1 MPVVPTVSGRQVQS
15 RGVQSAGL
23 QTFSQPGIGDAFVRA
38 GTEAIDVFGQAKQR
52 ANIALAQ
59 EASLNLSQISS
70 DLLNNPETGLLNLKG
85 KNAIGKGHEYTQQ
98 FDAQVEQLAMSLP
111 DEQARNAFMQQAQQ
125 QRIQFTT
132 QAGRHEIGQINAYEE
147 GQFQATLL
155 NNGKNAAALYG
166 DNAAYVLANKQ
177 TFQQIE
183 DYGIAHG
190 WSDEQI
196 QAKKIEFKE
205 KVADAALSQW
215 SANNA
220 TAFIQSNGEL
230 SDTAAGARR
239 AVADSDSSER
249 ARGIR
254 NNNPGNLEYSK
265 TNPWVGQTGDD
276 GRFAKFETPEHGI
289 RALGRNLMS
298 YQRQGIDTVSEII
311 NRWAPP
317 TDKND
322 TMSYIK
328 AVCEQLGV
336 SADEPLDA
344 SNPDTLKALCAA
356 IIHHENG
363 SQPYSDQQ
371 LTAGVSAALGLSTI
385 PTNTK
390 RYTGNAAFDAASP
403 EAQASFMRQADQLR
417 RQQQAEYKTMIDS
430 QVRDATAAYM
440 RGVEFP
446 NPPGEADFIAAY
458 GVREGNL
465 RYAAGTN
472 IAFGMAQRG
481 LTAKTLRD
489 GGYSEMANQYD
500 VLDRQAIAIDAVLG
514 VAFGGVGRFINS
526 RGESTNAPNFSPVD
540 VDAALAANA
549 AHHAEID
556 IAPGVP
562 INVLSRNSHIQALRK
577 AMSDVSQ
584 GRPVDVASIVESAS
598 FSEIPGRK
606 SLLSQAVNEALSS
619 VDDGVTARAIE
630 NRLLEEQAAQLLPRG
645 DRQVY
650 QSEIANSQRI
660 IENLTKQRAQILAE
674 EPTGSGK
681 ALSRARSDKQARLRD
696 IDQRIRQAQERLEF
710 SRNALAPHEPGGQ
723 FFEARAELAR
733 RQQAESELNAQAVSF
748 YKTAEVRTPDEVAPF
763 EPDKILQQAEQKM
776 MADQAGDIDL
786 RIAEDSLLESPDMII
801 TVLDDDGNPQSR
813 SAREVLDE
821 ANRESEQA
829 IQDSSLFDV
838 AVACFLRG

>member
-1 MPVVPTVSGRQVQS
+1 MSYFGLNPVNQNQQLDEAASNPAGFNSDVGFFDNAVGAALSGLYSGLVAKPDQLLWAGMDKIVSPIAQFVNENTSLNDTSVSYIAEQRKLAEQQVK
-15 RGVQSAGL
+15 RLTPDAATTGTAGQVL
-23 QTFSQPGIGDAFVRA
+23 YGLFDMG
-38 GTEAIDVFGQAKQR
+38 GQAVVGTTLGGPVGGAAAVTSLQGFSEFER
-52 ANIALAQ
+52 LTAQGVDFRTAQ
-59 EASLNLSQISS
+59 EAGLVQGITAGAGTLIPMSL
-70 DLLNNPETGLLNLKG
+70 GLRAGGALAEG
-85 KNAIGKGHEYTQQ
+85 VA
-98 FDAQVEQLAMSLP
+98 AQLA
-111 DEQARNAFMQQAQQ
+111 R
-125 QRIQFTT
+125 
-132 QAGRHEIGQINAYEE
+132 AGESSVRR
-147 GQFQATLL
+147 
-155 NNGKNAAALYG
+155 AAATAVRATP
-166 DNAAYVLANKQ
+166 D
-177 TFQQIE
+177 
-183 DYGIAHG
+183 IA
-190 WSDEQI
+190 
-196 QAKKIEFKE
+196 
-205 KVADAALSQW
+205 
-215 SANNA
+215 
-220 TAFIQSNGEL
+220 
-230 SDTAAGARR
+230 
-239 AVADSDSSER
+239 
-249 ARGIR
+249 
-254 NNNPGNLEYSK
+254 
-265 TNPWVGQTGDD
+265 
-276 GRFAKFETPEHGI
+276 
-289 RALGRNLMS
+289 
-298 YQRQGIDTVSEII
+298 
-311 NRWAPP
+311 
-317 TDKND
+317 
-322 TMSYIK
+322 
-328 AVCEQLGV
+328 
-336 SADEPLDA
+336 
-344 SNPDTLKALCAA
+344 
-356 IIHHENG
+356 
-363 SQPYSDQQ
+363 
-371 LTAGVSAALGLSTI
+371 
-385 PTNTK
+385 
-390 RYTGNAAFDAASP
+390 
-403 EAQASFMRQADQLR
+403 
-417 RQQQAEYKTMIDS
+417 
-430 QVRDATAAYM
+430 
-440 RGVEFP
+440 
-446 NPPGEADFIAAY
+446 
-458 GVREGNL
+458 
-465 RYAAGTN
+465 YAAGTN

-526 RGESTNAPNFSPVD
+526 RGESTSAPNFSPVD

-660 IENLTKQRAQILAE
+660 IENLTEQRAQILAE

-776 MADQAGDIDL
+776 MSDQAGDIDL

>member
-1 MPVVPTVSGRQVQS
+1 MSYFGLNPVNQNQQLDEAASNPAGFNSDVGFFDNAVGAALSGLYSGLVAKPDQLLWAGMDKIVSPIAQFINENTSLNDTSVSYIAEQRKLAEQQVK
-15 RGVQSAGL
+15 RLTPDAATTGTAGQVL
-23 QTFSQPGIGDAFVRA
+23 YGLFDMG
-38 GTEAIDVFGQAKQR
+38 GQAVVGTTLGGPVGGAAAVTSLQGFSEFER
-52 ANIALAQ
+52 LTAQGVDFRTAQ
-59 EASLNLSQISS
+59 EA
-70 DLLNNPETGLLNLKG
+70 GLVQGITAGSGTL
-85 KNAIGKGHEYTQQ
+85 IP
-98 FDAQVEQLAMSLP
+98 MSLGLRAGGALA
-111 DEQARNAFMQQAQQ
+111 EGVAAQIAR
-125 QRIQFTT
+125 
-132 QAGRHEIGQINAYEE
+132 AGESSVRR
-147 GQFQATLL
+147 
-155 NNGKNAAALYG
+155 AAATAVRATP
-166 DNAAYVLANKQ
+166 D
-177 TFQQIE
+177 
-183 DYGIAHG
+183 IA
-190 WSDEQI
+190 
-196 QAKKIEFKE
+196 
-205 KVADAALSQW
+205 
-215 SANNA
+215 
-220 TAFIQSNGEL
+220 
-230 SDTAAGARR
+230 
-239 AVADSDSSER
+239 
-249 ARGIR
+249 
-254 NNNPGNLEYSK
+254 
-265 TNPWVGQTGDD
+265 
-276 GRFAKFETPEHGI
+276 
-289 RALGRNLMS
+289 
-298 YQRQGIDTVSEII
+298 
-311 NRWAPP
+311 
-317 TDKND
+317 
-322 TMSYIK
+322 
-328 AVCEQLGV
+328 
-336 SADEPLDA
+336 
-344 SNPDTLKALCAA
+344 
-356 IIHHENG
+356 
-363 SQPYSDQQ
+363 
-371 LTAGVSAALGLSTI
+371 
-385 PTNTK
+385 
-390 RYTGNAAFDAASP
+390 
-403 EAQASFMRQADQLR
+403 
-417 RQQQAEYKTMIDS
+417 
-430 QVRDATAAYM
+430 
-440 RGVEFP
+440 
-446 NPPGEADFIAAY
+446 
-458 GVREGNL
+458 
-465 RYAAGTN
+465 YAAGTN

-514 VAFGGVGRFINS
+514 VAFGGVGRFINP

-540 VDAALAANA
+540 IDAALAANA

-660 IENLTKQRAQILAE
+660 IENLTEQRAQILAE
-674 EPTGSGK
+674 ESTGSGK

-776 MADQAGDIDL
+776 MSDQAGDIDL

>member
-1 MPVVPTVSGRQVQS
+1 MSYFGLNPVNQNQQLDEAASNPAGFNSDVGFFDNAVGAALSGLYSGLVAKPDQLLWAGMDRIVSPIAQFINENTSLNDTSVSYIAEQRKLAEQQVK
-15 RGVQSAGL
+15 RLTPDAATTGTAGQVL
-23 QTFSQPGIGDAFVRA
+23 YGLFDMG
-38 GTEAIDVFGQAKQR
+38 GQAVVGTTLGGPVGGAAAVTSLQGFSEFER
-52 ANIALAQ
+52 LTAQGVDFRTAQ
-59 EASLNLSQISS
+59 EAGLVQGITAGAGTLIPMSL
-70 DLLNNPETGLLNLKG
+70 GLRAGGALAEG
-85 KNAIGKGHEYTQQ
+85 VA
-98 FDAQVEQLAMSLP
+98 AQLA
-111 DEQARNAFMQQAQQ
+111 R
-125 QRIQFTT
+125 
-132 QAGRHEIGQINAYEE
+132 AGESSVRR
-147 GQFQATLL
+147 
-155 NNGKNAAALYG
+155 AAATAVRATP
-166 DNAAYVLANKQ
+166 D
-177 TFQQIE
+177 
-183 DYGIAHG
+183 IA
-190 WSDEQI
+190 
-196 QAKKIEFKE
+196 
-205 KVADAALSQW
+205 
-215 SANNA
+215 
-220 TAFIQSNGEL
+220 
-230 SDTAAGARR
+230 
-239 AVADSDSSER
+239 
-249 ARGIR
+249 
-254 NNNPGNLEYSK
+254 
-265 TNPWVGQTGDD
+265 
-276 GRFAKFETPEHGI
+276 
-289 RALGRNLMS
+289 
-298 YQRQGIDTVSEII
+298 
-311 NRWAPP
+311 
-317 TDKND
+317 
-322 TMSYIK
+322 
-328 AVCEQLGV
+328 
-336 SADEPLDA
+336 
-344 SNPDTLKALCAA
+344 
-356 IIHHENG
+356 
-363 SQPYSDQQ
+363 
-371 LTAGVSAALGLSTI
+371 
-385 PTNTK
+385 
-390 RYTGNAAFDAASP
+390 
-403 EAQASFMRQADQLR
+403 
-417 RQQQAEYKTMIDS
+417 
-430 QVRDATAAYM
+430 
-440 RGVEFP
+440 
-446 NPPGEADFIAAY
+446 
-458 GVREGNL
+458 
-465 RYAAGTN
+465 YAAGTN

-526 RGESTNAPNFSPVD
+526 RGESTSAPNFSPVD

-645 DRQVY
+645 DRKVY

-660 IENLTKQRAQILAE
+660 IENLTEQRAQILAE

-763 EPDKILQQAEQKM
+763 EPDKILQQAKQKM
-776 MADQAGDIDL
+776 MSDQAGDIDL

>member
-1 MPVVPTVSGRQVQS
+1 MSYFGLNPVNQNQQLDEAASNPVGFNSDVGFFDNAVGAALSGLYSGLVAKPDQLLWAGMDKIVSPIAQFVNENTSLNDTSVSYIAEQRKLAEQQVK
-15 RGVQSAGL
+15 RLTPDAATTGTAGQVL
-23 QTFSQPGIGDAFVRA
+23 YGLFDMG
-38 GTEAIDVFGQAKQR
+38 GQAVVGTTLGGPVGGAAAVTSLQGFSEFER
-52 ANIALAQ
+52 LTAQGVDFRTAQ
-59 EASLNLSQISS
+59 EAGLVQGITAGAGTLIPMSL
-70 DLLNNPETGLLNLKG
+70 GLRAGGALAEG
-85 KNAIGKGHEYTQQ
+85 VA
-98 FDAQVEQLAMSLP
+98 AQLARTGESSV
-111 DEQARNAFMQQAQQ
+111 R
-125 QRIQFTT
+125 R
-132 QAGRHEIGQINAYEE
+132 
-147 GQFQATLL
+147 
-155 NNGKNAAALYG
+155 AAATAVRATP
-166 DNAAYVLANKQ
+166 D
-177 TFQQIE
+177 
-183 DYGIAHG
+183 IA
-190 WSDEQI
+190 
-196 QAKKIEFKE
+196 
-205 KVADAALSQW
+205 
-215 SANNA
+215 
-220 TAFIQSNGEL
+220 
-230 SDTAAGARR
+230 
-239 AVADSDSSER
+239 
-249 ARGIR
+249 
-254 NNNPGNLEYSK
+254 
-265 TNPWVGQTGDD
+265 
-276 GRFAKFETPEHGI
+276 
-289 RALGRNLMS
+289 
-298 YQRQGIDTVSEII
+298 
-311 NRWAPP
+311 
-317 TDKND
+317 
-322 TMSYIK
+322 
-328 AVCEQLGV
+328 
-336 SADEPLDA
+336 
-344 SNPDTLKALCAA
+344 
-356 IIHHENG
+356 
-363 SQPYSDQQ
+363 
-371 LTAGVSAALGLSTI
+371 
-385 PTNTK
+385 
-390 RYTGNAAFDAASP
+390 
-403 EAQASFMRQADQLR
+403 
-417 RQQQAEYKTMIDS
+417 
-430 QVRDATAAYM
+430 
-440 RGVEFP
+440 
-446 NPPGEADFIAAY
+446 
-458 GVREGNL
+458 
-465 RYAAGTN
+465 YAAGTN

-526 RGESTNAPNFSPVD
+526 RGESTSTPNFSPVD
-540 VDAALAANA
+540 IDAALAANA

-584 GRPVDVASIVESAS
+584 GRDVDVASIVESAS

-660 IENLTKQRAQILAE
+660 IENLTGQRAQILAE

-733 RQQAESELNAQAVSF
+733 RLQVESELNAQAVSF

-763 EPDKILQQAEQKM
+763 EPDKILQQAGQKM
-776 MADQAGDIDL
+776 MADQSGDIDL

>member
-1 MPVVPTVSGRQVQS
+1 MSYFGLNPVNQNQQLDEAASNPAGFNSDVGFFDNAVGAALSGLYSGLVAKPDQLLWAGMDKIVSPIAQLVNENTSLNDTSVSYIAEQRKLAEQQVK
-15 RGVQSAGL
+15 RLTPDAATTGTAGQVL
-23 QTFSQPGIGDAFVRA
+23 YGLFDMG
-38 GTEAIDVFGQAKQR
+38 GQAVVGTTLGGPVGGAAAVTSLQGFSEFER
-52 ANIALAQ
+52 LTAQGVDFRTAQ
-59 EASLNLSQISS
+59 EAGLVQGITAGAGTLIPMSL
-70 DLLNNPETGLLNLKG
+70 GLRAGGALAEG
-85 KNAIGKGHEYTQQ
+85 VA
-98 FDAQVEQLAMSLP
+98 AQLA
-111 DEQARNAFMQQAQQ
+111 R
-125 QRIQFTT
+125 
-132 QAGRHEIGQINAYEE
+132 AGESSVRR
-147 GQFQATLL
+147 
-155 NNGKNAAALYG
+155 AAATAVRATP
-166 DNAAYVLANKQ
+166 D
-177 TFQQIE
+177 
-183 DYGIAHG
+183 IA
-190 WSDEQI
+190 
-196 QAKKIEFKE
+196 
-205 KVADAALSQW
+205 
-215 SANNA
+215 
-220 TAFIQSNGEL
+220 
-230 SDTAAGARR
+230 
-239 AVADSDSSER
+239 
-249 ARGIR
+249 
-254 NNNPGNLEYSK
+254 
-265 TNPWVGQTGDD
+265 
-276 GRFAKFETPEHGI
+276 
-289 RALGRNLMS
+289 
-298 YQRQGIDTVSEII
+298 
-311 NRWAPP
+311 
-317 TDKND
+317 
-322 TMSYIK
+322 
-328 AVCEQLGV
+328 
-336 SADEPLDA
+336 
-344 SNPDTLKALCAA
+344 
-356 IIHHENG
+356 
-363 SQPYSDQQ
+363 
-371 LTAGVSAALGLSTI
+371 
-385 PTNTK
+385 
-390 RYTGNAAFDAASP
+390 
-403 EAQASFMRQADQLR
+403 
-417 RQQQAEYKTMIDS
+417 
-430 QVRDATAAYM
+430 
-440 RGVEFP
+440 
-446 NPPGEADFIAAY
+446 
-458 GVREGNL
+458 
-465 RYAAGTN
+465 YAAGTN

-526 RGESTNAPNFSPVD
+526 RGESTSAPNFSPVD
-540 VDAALAANA
+540 IDAALAANA

-630 NRLLEEQAAQLLPRG
+630 NRLLEEQAAQLLSRG

-660 IENLTKQRAQILAE
+660 IENLTEQRAQILAE
-674 EPTGSGK
+674 ESTGSGK

-696 IDQRIRQAQERLEF
+696 IEQRIRQAQERQEF

-776 MADQAGDIDL
+776 MSDQAGDIDL

>member
-1 MPVVPTVSGRQVQS
+1 MSYFGLNPVNQNQQLDEAASNPAGFNSDVGFFDNAVGAALSGLYSGLVAKPDQLLWAGMDKIVSPIAQFVNENTSLNDTSVSYIAEQRKLAEQQVK
-15 RGVQSAGL
+15 RLTPDAATTGTAGQVL
-23 QTFSQPGIGDAFVRA
+23 YGLFDMG
-38 GTEAIDVFGQAKQR
+38 GQAVVGTTLGGPVGGAAAVTSLQGFSEFER
-52 ANIALAQ
+52 LTAQGVDFRTAQ
-59 EASLNLSQISS
+59 EAGLVQGITAGAGTLIPMSL
-70 DLLNNPETGLLNLKG
+70 GLRAGGALAEG
-85 KNAIGKGHEYTQQ
+85 VA
-98 FDAQVEQLAMSLP
+98 AQLARTGESSV
-111 DEQARNAFMQQAQQ
+111 R
-125 QRIQFTT
+125 R
-132 QAGRHEIGQINAYEE
+132 
-147 GQFQATLL
+147 
-155 NNGKNAAALYG
+155 AAATAVRATP
-166 DNAAYVLANKQ
+166 D
-177 TFQQIE
+177 
-183 DYGIAHG
+183 IA
-190 WSDEQI
+190 
-196 QAKKIEFKE
+196 
-205 KVADAALSQW
+205 
-215 SANNA
+215 
-220 TAFIQSNGEL
+220 
-230 SDTAAGARR
+230 
-239 AVADSDSSER
+239 
-249 ARGIR
+249 
-254 NNNPGNLEYSK
+254 
-265 TNPWVGQTGDD
+265 
-276 GRFAKFETPEHGI
+276 
-289 RALGRNLMS
+289 
-298 YQRQGIDTVSEII
+298 
-311 NRWAPP
+311 
-317 TDKND
+317 
-322 TMSYIK
+322 
-328 AVCEQLGV
+328 
-336 SADEPLDA
+336 
-344 SNPDTLKALCAA
+344 
-356 IIHHENG
+356 
-363 SQPYSDQQ
+363 
-371 LTAGVSAALGLSTI
+371 
-385 PTNTK
+385 
-390 RYTGNAAFDAASP
+390 
-403 EAQASFMRQADQLR
+403 
-417 RQQQAEYKTMIDS
+417 
-430 QVRDATAAYM
+430 
-440 RGVEFP
+440 
-446 NPPGEADFIAAY
+446 
-458 GVREGNL
+458 
-465 RYAAGTN
+465 YAAGTN

-526 RGESTNAPNFSPVD
+526 RGEATSTPNFSPVD

-660 IENLTKQRAQILAE
+660 IENLTEQRAQILAE

-763 EPDKILQQAEQKM
+763 EPGKILQQAEQKM
-776 MADQAGDIDL
+776 MADPAGDIDL

>member
-1 MPVVPTVSGRQVQS
+1 MSYFGLNPVNQNQQLDEAASNPVGFNSDVGFFDNAVGAALSGLYSGLVAKPDQLLWAGMDKIVSPIAQFVNENTSLNDTSVSYIAEQRKLAEQQVK
-15 RGVQSAGL
+15 RLTPDAATTGTAGQVL
-23 QTFSQPGIGDAFVRA
+23 YGLFDMG
-38 GTEAIDVFGQAKQR
+38 GQAVIGTTLGGPVGGAAAVTSLQGFSEFER
-52 ANIALAQ
+52 LTAQGVDFRTAQ
-59 EASLNLSQISS
+59 EAGLVQGITAGAGTLIPMSL
-70 DLLNNPETGLLNLKG
+70 GLRAGGALAEG
-85 KNAIGKGHEYTQQ
+85 VA
-98 FDAQVEQLAMSLP
+98 AQLARTGESSV
-111 DEQARNAFMQQAQQ
+111 R
-125 QRIQFTT
+125 R
-132 QAGRHEIGQINAYEE
+132 
-147 GQFQATLL
+147 
-155 NNGKNAAALYG
+155 AAATAVRATP
-166 DNAAYVLANKQ
+166 D
-177 TFQQIE
+177 
-183 DYGIAHG
+183 IA
-190 WSDEQI
+190 
-196 QAKKIEFKE
+196 
-205 KVADAALSQW
+205 
-215 SANNA
+215 
-220 TAFIQSNGEL
+220 
-230 SDTAAGARR
+230 
-239 AVADSDSSER
+239 
-249 ARGIR
+249 
-254 NNNPGNLEYSK
+254 
-265 TNPWVGQTGDD
+265 
-276 GRFAKFETPEHGI
+276 
-289 RALGRNLMS
+289 
-298 YQRQGIDTVSEII
+298 
-311 NRWAPP
+311 
-317 TDKND
+317 
-322 TMSYIK
+322 
-328 AVCEQLGV
+328 
-336 SADEPLDA
+336 
-344 SNPDTLKALCAA
+344 
-356 IIHHENG
+356 
-363 SQPYSDQQ
+363 
-371 LTAGVSAALGLSTI
+371 
-385 PTNTK
+385 
-390 RYTGNAAFDAASP
+390 
-403 EAQASFMRQADQLR
+403 
-417 RQQQAEYKTMIDS
+417 
-430 QVRDATAAYM
+430 
-440 RGVEFP
+440 
-446 NPPGEADFIAAY
+446 
-458 GVREGNL
+458 
-465 RYAAGTN
+465 YAAGTN

-526 RGESTNAPNFSPVD
+526 RGESTSAPNFSPVD
-540 VDAALAANA
+540 IDAALAANA

-660 IENLTKQRAQILAE
+660 IENLTEQRAQILAE

-763 EPDKILQQAEQKM
+763 EPGKILQQTEQKM
-776 MADQAGDIDL
+776 MSDQAGDIDL

-821 ANRESEQA
+821 TNRESEQA

>member
-1 MPVVPTVSGRQVQS
+1 MSYFGLNPVNQNQQLDEAASNPAGFNSDVGFFDNAVGAALSGLYSGLVAKPDQLLWAGMDKIVSPIAQFVNENTSLNDTSVSYIAEQRKLAEQQVK
-15 RGVQSAGL
+15 RLTPDAATTGTAGQVL
-23 QTFSQPGIGDAFVRA
+23 YGLFDMG
-38 GTEAIDVFGQAKQR
+38 GQAVVGTTLGGPVGGAAAVTSLQGFSEFER
-52 ANIALAQ
+52 LTAQGVDFRTAQ
-59 EASLNLSQISS
+59 EA
-70 DLLNNPETGLLNLKG
+70 GLVQGITAGAGTL
-85 KNAIGKGHEYTQQ
+85 IP
-98 FDAQVEQLAMSLP
+98 MSLGLRAGGALA
-111 DEQARNAFMQQAQQ
+111 EGVAAQIARTGESSV
-125 QRIQFTT
+125 R
-132 QAGRHEIGQINAYEE
+132 R
-147 GQFQATLL
+147 
-155 NNGKNAAALYG
+155 AAATAVRATP
-166 DNAAYVLANKQ
+166 D
-177 TFQQIE
+177 
-183 DYGIAHG
+183 IA
-190 WSDEQI
+190 
-196 QAKKIEFKE
+196 
-205 KVADAALSQW
+205 
-215 SANNA
+215 
-220 TAFIQSNGEL
+220 
-230 SDTAAGARR
+230 
-239 AVADSDSSER
+239 
-249 ARGIR
+249 
-254 NNNPGNLEYSK
+254 
-265 TNPWVGQTGDD
+265 
-276 GRFAKFETPEHGI
+276 
-289 RALGRNLMS
+289 
-298 YQRQGIDTVSEII
+298 
-311 NRWAPP
+311 
-317 TDKND
+317 
-322 TMSYIK
+322 
-328 AVCEQLGV
+328 
-336 SADEPLDA
+336 
-344 SNPDTLKALCAA
+344 
-356 IIHHENG
+356 
-363 SQPYSDQQ
+363 
-371 LTAGVSAALGLSTI
+371 
-385 PTNTK
+385 
-390 RYTGNAAFDAASP
+390 
-403 EAQASFMRQADQLR
+403 
-417 RQQQAEYKTMIDS
+417 
-430 QVRDATAAYM
+430 
-440 RGVEFP
+440 
-446 NPPGEADFIAAY
+446 
-458 GVREGNL
+458 
-465 RYAAGTN
+465 YAAGTN

-540 VDAALAANA
+540 IDAALAANA

-660 IENLTKQRAQILAE
+660 IENLTEQRAQILAE

-681 ALSRARSDKQARLRD
+681 ALSRARSDKQVRLRD

-748 YKTAEVRTPDEVAPF
+748 YKTAEVSTPDEVAPF
-763 EPDKILQQAEQKM
+763 EPGKILQQAEQKM
-776 MADQAGDIDL
+776 MADPAGDIDL

>member
-1 MPVVPTVSGRQVQS
+1 MSYFGLNPVNQNQQLDEAASNPAGFNSDVGFFDNAVGAALSGLYSGLVAKPDQLLWAGMDKIVSPIAQLVNENTSLNDTSVSYIAEQRKLAEQQVK
-15 RGVQSAGL
+15 RLTPDAATTGTAGQVL
-23 QTFSQPGIGDAFVRA
+23 YGLFDMG
-38 GTEAIDVFGQAKQR
+38 GQAVVGTTLGGPVGGAAAVTSLQGFSEFER
-52 ANIALAQ
+52 LTAQGVDFRTAQ
-59 EASLNLSQISS
+59 EAGLVQGITAGAGTLIPMSL
-70 DLLNNPETGLLNLKG
+70 GLRAGGALAEG
-85 KNAIGKGHEYTQQ
+85 VA
-98 FDAQVEQLAMSLP
+98 AQLARTGESSV
-111 DEQARNAFMQQAQQ
+111 R
-125 QRIQFTT
+125 R
-132 QAGRHEIGQINAYEE
+132 
-147 GQFQATLL
+147 
-155 NNGKNAAALYG
+155 AAATAVRATP
-166 DNAAYVLANKQ
+166 D
-177 TFQQIE
+177 
-183 DYGIAHG
+183 IA
-190 WSDEQI
+190 
-196 QAKKIEFKE
+196 
-205 KVADAALSQW
+205 
-215 SANNA
+215 
-220 TAFIQSNGEL
+220 
-230 SDTAAGARR
+230 
-239 AVADSDSSER
+239 
-249 ARGIR
+249 
-254 NNNPGNLEYSK
+254 
-265 TNPWVGQTGDD
+265 
-276 GRFAKFETPEHGI
+276 
-289 RALGRNLMS
+289 
-298 YQRQGIDTVSEII
+298 
-311 NRWAPP
+311 
-317 TDKND
+317 
-322 TMSYIK
+322 
-328 AVCEQLGV
+328 
-336 SADEPLDA
+336 
-344 SNPDTLKALCAA
+344 
-356 IIHHENG
+356 
-363 SQPYSDQQ
+363 
-371 LTAGVSAALGLSTI
+371 
-385 PTNTK
+385 
-390 RYTGNAAFDAASP
+390 
-403 EAQASFMRQADQLR
+403 
-417 RQQQAEYKTMIDS
+417 
-430 QVRDATAAYM
+430 
-440 RGVEFP
+440 
-446 NPPGEADFIAAY
+446 
-458 GVREGNL
+458 
-465 RYAAGTN
+465 YAAGTN

-526 RGESTNAPNFSPVD
+526 RGESTSAPNFSPVD
-540 VDAALAANA
+540 IDAALAANA

-584 GRPVDVASIVESAS
+584 GRDVDVASIVESAS

-660 IENLTKQRAQILAE
+660 IENLTEQRAQILAE

-733 RQQAESELNAQAVSF
+733 RLQVESELNAQAVSF

-763 EPDKILQQAEQKM
+763 EPDKILQQAGQKM
-776 MADQAGDIDL
+776 MADQSGDIDL

>member
-1 MPVVPTVSGRQVQS
+1 MSYFGLNPVSQNQQLDEAASNPAGFNSSVGFFDNAVGAALSGLYSGLVAKPDQLLWAGMDKIVSPIAQFVNENTSLNDTSVSYIAEQRKLAEQQVK
-15 RGVQSAGL
+15 RLTPDAATTGTAGQVL
-23 QTFSQPGIGDAFVRA
+23 YGLFDMG
-38 GTEAIDVFGQAKQR
+38 GQAVVGTTLGGPVGGAAAVTSLQGFSEFER
-52 ANIALAQ
+52 LTAQGVDFRTAQ
-59 EASLNLSQISS
+59 EAGLVQGITAGAGTLIPMSL
-70 DLLNNPETGLLNLKG
+70 GLRAGGALAEG
-85 KNAIGKGHEYTQQ
+85 VA
-98 FDAQVEQLAMSLP
+98 AQLARTGESSV
-111 DEQARNAFMQQAQQ
+111 R
-125 QRIQFTT
+125 R
-132 QAGRHEIGQINAYEE
+132 
-147 GQFQATLL
+147 
-155 NNGKNAAALYG
+155 AAATAVRATP
-166 DNAAYVLANKQ
+166 D
-177 TFQQIE
+177 
-183 DYGIAHG
+183 IA
-190 WSDEQI
+190 
-196 QAKKIEFKE
+196 
-205 KVADAALSQW
+205 
-215 SANNA
+215 
-220 TAFIQSNGEL
+220 
-230 SDTAAGARR
+230 
-239 AVADSDSSER
+239 
-249 ARGIR
+249 
-254 NNNPGNLEYSK
+254 
-265 TNPWVGQTGDD
+265 
-276 GRFAKFETPEHGI
+276 
-289 RALGRNLMS
+289 
-298 YQRQGIDTVSEII
+298 
-311 NRWAPP
+311 
-317 TDKND
+317 
-322 TMSYIK
+322 
-328 AVCEQLGV
+328 
-336 SADEPLDA
+336 
-344 SNPDTLKALCAA
+344 
-356 IIHHENG
+356 
-363 SQPYSDQQ
+363 
-371 LTAGVSAALGLSTI
+371 
-385 PTNTK
+385 
-390 RYTGNAAFDAASP
+390 
-403 EAQASFMRQADQLR
+403 
-417 RQQQAEYKTMIDS
+417 
-430 QVRDATAAYM
+430 
-440 RGVEFP
+440 
-446 NPPGEADFIAAY
+446 
-458 GVREGNL
+458 
-465 RYAAGTN
+465 YAAGTN

-514 VAFGGVGRFINS
+514 VAFGGVGRFMNS
-526 RGESTNAPNFSPVD
+526 RGESTSAPNFSPVD

-660 IENLTKQRAQILAE
+660 IENLTEQRAQILAE

-681 ALSRARSDKQARLRD
+681 ALSRARSDKQVRLRD

-763 EPDKILQQAEQKM
+763 EPGKILQQTEQKM
-776 MADQAGDIDL
+776 MADPAGDIDL

>member
-1 MPVVPTVSGRQVQS
+1 MSYFGLNPVNQNQQLDEAASNPAGFNSDVGFFDNAVGAALSGLYSGLVAKPDQLLWAGMDKIVSPIAQFVNENTSLNDTSVSYIAEQRKLAEQQVK
-15 RGVQSAGL
+15 RLTPDAATTGTAGQVL
-23 QTFSQPGIGDAFVRA
+23 YGLFDMG
-38 GTEAIDVFGQAKQR
+38 GQAVVVTTLGGPVGGAAAVTSLQGFSEFER
-52 ANIALAQ
+52 LTAQGVDFRTAQ
-59 EASLNLSQISS
+59 EAGLVQGITAGAGTLIPMSL
-70 DLLNNPETGLLNLKG
+70 GLRAGGALAEG
-85 KNAIGKGHEYTQQ
+85 VA
-98 FDAQVEQLAMSLP
+98 AQLARTGESSV
-111 DEQARNAFMQQAQQ
+111 R
-125 QRIQFTT
+125 R
-132 QAGRHEIGQINAYEE
+132 
-147 GQFQATLL
+147 
-155 NNGKNAAALYG
+155 AAATAVRATP
-166 DNAAYVLANKQ
+166 D
-177 TFQQIE
+177 
-183 DYGIAHG
+183 IA
-190 WSDEQI
+190 
-196 QAKKIEFKE
+196 
-205 KVADAALSQW
+205 
-215 SANNA
+215 
-220 TAFIQSNGEL
+220 
-230 SDTAAGARR
+230 
-239 AVADSDSSER
+239 
-249 ARGIR
+249 
-254 NNNPGNLEYSK
+254 
-265 TNPWVGQTGDD
+265 
-276 GRFAKFETPEHGI
+276 
-289 RALGRNLMS
+289 
-298 YQRQGIDTVSEII
+298 
-311 NRWAPP
+311 
-317 TDKND
+317 
-322 TMSYIK
+322 
-328 AVCEQLGV
+328 
-336 SADEPLDA
+336 
-344 SNPDTLKALCAA
+344 
-356 IIHHENG
+356 
-363 SQPYSDQQ
+363 
-371 LTAGVSAALGLSTI
+371 
-385 PTNTK
+385 
-390 RYTGNAAFDAASP
+390 
-403 EAQASFMRQADQLR
+403 
-417 RQQQAEYKTMIDS
+417 
-430 QVRDATAAYM
+430 
-440 RGVEFP
+440 
-446 NPPGEADFIAAY
+446 
-458 GVREGNL
+458 
-465 RYAAGTN
+465 YAAGTN

-526 RGESTNAPNFSPVD
+526 RGESTSAPNFSPVD

-645 DRQVY
+645 DRLVY
-650 QSEIANSQRI
+650 KSEIANSQRI
-660 IENLTKQRAQILAE
+660 IENLTEQRAQILAE

-733 RQQAESELNAQAVSF
+733 RLQVESELNAQAVSF

>member
-1 MPVVPTVSGRQVQS
+1 MSYFGLNPVNQNQQLDEAASNPAGFNSDVGFFDNAVGAALSGLYSGLVAKPDQLLWAGMDKIVSPIAQFVNENTSLNDTSVSYIAEQRKLAEQQVK
-15 RGVQSAGL
+15 RLTPDAATTGTAGQVL
-23 QTFSQPGIGDAFVRA
+23 HGLFDMG
-38 GTEAIDVFGQAKQR
+38 GQAVVGTTLGGPVGGAAAVTSLQGFSEFER
-52 ANIALAQ
+52 LTAQGVDFRTAQ
-59 EASLNLSQISS
+59 EAGLVQGITAGAGTLIPMSL
-70 DLLNNPETGLLNLKG
+70 GLRAGGALAEG
-85 KNAIGKGHEYTQQ
+85 VA
-98 FDAQVEQLAMSLP
+98 AQLARKGESSV
-111 DEQARNAFMQQAQQ
+111 R
-125 QRIQFTT
+125 R
-132 QAGRHEIGQINAYEE
+132 
-147 GQFQATLL
+147 
-155 NNGKNAAALYG
+155 AAATAVRATP
-166 DNAAYVLANKQ
+166 D
-177 TFQQIE
+177 
-183 DYGIAHG
+183 IA
-190 WSDEQI
+190 
-196 QAKKIEFKE
+196 
-205 KVADAALSQW
+205 
-215 SANNA
+215 
-220 TAFIQSNGEL
+220 
-230 SDTAAGARR
+230 
-239 AVADSDSSER
+239 
-249 ARGIR
+249 
-254 NNNPGNLEYSK
+254 
-265 TNPWVGQTGDD
+265 
-276 GRFAKFETPEHGI
+276 
-289 RALGRNLMS
+289 
-298 YQRQGIDTVSEII
+298 
-311 NRWAPP
+311 
-317 TDKND
+317 
-322 TMSYIK
+322 
-328 AVCEQLGV
+328 
-336 SADEPLDA
+336 
-344 SNPDTLKALCAA
+344 
-356 IIHHENG
+356 
-363 SQPYSDQQ
+363 
-371 LTAGVSAALGLSTI
+371 
-385 PTNTK
+385 
-390 RYTGNAAFDAASP
+390 
-403 EAQASFMRQADQLR
+403 
-417 RQQQAEYKTMIDS
+417 
-430 QVRDATAAYM
+430 
-440 RGVEFP
+440 
-446 NPPGEADFIAAY
+446 
-458 GVREGNL
+458 
-465 RYAAGTN
+465 YAAGTN

-526 RGESTNAPNFSPVD
+526 RGESTSAPNFSPVD
-540 VDAALAANA
+540 IDAALAANA

-606 SLLSQAVNEALSS
+606 NLLSQAVNEALSS

-660 IENLTKQRAQILAE
+660 IENLTEQRAQILAE

-776 MADQAGDIDL
+776 MSDQAGDIDL

>member
-1 MPVVPTVSGRQVQS
+1 MSYFGLNPVNQNQQLDEAASNPAGFNSDVGFFDNAVGAALSGLYSGLVAKPDQLLWAGMDKIVSPIAQFVNENTSLNDTSVSYIAEQRKLAEQQVK
-15 RGVQSAGL
+15 RLTPDAATTGTAGHVL
-23 QTFSQPGIGDAFVRA
+23 YGLFDMG
-38 GTEAIDVFGQAKQR
+38 GQAVVGT
-52 ANIALAQ
+52 ALGGPVGGAAAVTSLQGFSEFERLTAQGVDFRTAQ
-59 EASLNLSQISS
+59 EAGLVQGITAGAGTLIPMSL
-70 DLLNNPETGLLNLKG
+70 GLRAGGALAEG
-85 KNAIGKGHEYTQQ
+85 VA
-98 FDAQVEQLAMSLP
+98 AQLARTGESSV
-111 DEQARNAFMQQAQQ
+111 R
-125 QRIQFTT
+125 R
-132 QAGRHEIGQINAYEE
+132 
-147 GQFQATLL
+147 
-155 NNGKNAAALYG
+155 AAAT
-166 DNAAYVLANKQ
+166 AVR
-177 TFQQIE
+177 
-183 DYGIAHG
+183 
-190 WSDEQI
+190 
-196 QAKKIEFKE
+196 
-205 KVADAALSQW
+205 
-215 SANNA
+215 A
-220 TAFIQSNGEL
+220 T
-230 SDTAAGARR
+230 
-239 AVADSDSSER
+239 
-249 ARGIR
+249 
-254 NNNPGNLEYSK
+254 
-265 TNPWVGQTGDD
+265 
-276 GRFAKFETPEHGI
+276 
-289 RALGRNLMS
+289 
-298 YQRQGIDTVSEII
+298 
-311 NRWAPP
+311 
-317 TDKND
+317 
-322 TMSYIK
+322 
-328 AVCEQLGV
+328 
-336 SADEPLDA
+336 
-344 SNPDTLKALCAA
+344 PD
-356 IIHHENG
+356 I
-363 SQPYSDQQ
+363 
-371 LTAGVSAALGLSTI
+371 V
-385 PTNTK
+385 
-390 RYTGNAAFDAASP
+390 
-403 EAQASFMRQADQLR
+403 
-417 RQQQAEYKTMIDS
+417 
-430 QVRDATAAYM
+430 
-440 RGVEFP
+440 
-446 NPPGEADFIAAY
+446 
-458 GVREGNL
+458 
-465 RYAAGTN
+465 YAAGTN

-526 RGESTNAPNFSPVD
+526 RGESTSAPNFSPVD

-549 AHHAEID
+549 ANHAEID

-660 IENLTKQRAQILAE
+660 IENLTEQRAQILAE
-674 EPTGSGK
+674 DPTGSGK

-763 EPDKILQQAEQKM
+763 EPGKILQQTEQKM
-776 MADQAGDIDL
+776 MADPAGDIDL

>member
-1 MPVVPTVSGRQVQS
+1 MSYFGLNPVNQNQQLDEAASNPAGFNSDVGFFDNAVGAALSGLYSGLVAKPDQLLWAGMDKIVSPIAQFINENTSLNDTSVSYIAEQRKLAEQQVKRLTPDAATTGTAGQVLY
-15 RGVQSAGL
+15 GVFDMG
-23 QTFSQPGIGDAFVRA
+23 
-38 GTEAIDVFGQAKQR
+38 GQAVVGTTLGGPVGGAAAVTSLQGFSEFER
-52 ANIALAQ
+52 LTAQGVDFRTAQ
-59 EASLNLSQISS
+59 EAGLVQGITAGAGTLIPMSL
-70 DLLNNPETGLLNLKG
+70 GLRAGGALAEG
-85 KNAIGKGHEYTQQ
+85 VA
-98 FDAQVEQLAMSLP
+98 AQLARTGESSV
-111 DEQARNAFMQQAQQ
+111 R
-125 QRIQFTT
+125 R
-132 QAGRHEIGQINAYEE
+132 
-147 GQFQATLL
+147 
-155 NNGKNAAALYG
+155 AAATAVRATP
-166 DNAAYVLANKQ
+166 D
-177 TFQQIE
+177 
-183 DYGIAHG
+183 IA
-190 WSDEQI
+190 
-196 QAKKIEFKE
+196 
-205 KVADAALSQW
+205 
-215 SANNA
+215 
-220 TAFIQSNGEL
+220 
-230 SDTAAGARR
+230 
-239 AVADSDSSER
+239 
-249 ARGIR
+249 
-254 NNNPGNLEYSK
+254 
-265 TNPWVGQTGDD
+265 
-276 GRFAKFETPEHGI
+276 
-289 RALGRNLMS
+289 
-298 YQRQGIDTVSEII
+298 
-311 NRWAPP
+311 
-317 TDKND
+317 
-322 TMSYIK
+322 
-328 AVCEQLGV
+328 
-336 SADEPLDA
+336 
-344 SNPDTLKALCAA
+344 
-356 IIHHENG
+356 
-363 SQPYSDQQ
+363 
-371 LTAGVSAALGLSTI
+371 
-385 PTNTK
+385 
-390 RYTGNAAFDAASP
+390 
-403 EAQASFMRQADQLR
+403 
-417 RQQQAEYKTMIDS
+417 
-430 QVRDATAAYM
+430 
-440 RGVEFP
+440 
-446 NPPGEADFIAAY
+446 
-458 GVREGNL
+458 
-465 RYAAGTN
+465 YAAGTN

-481 LTAKTLRD
+481 LTAKTLRN

-540 VDAALAANA
+540 IDAALAANA

-660 IENLTKQRAQILAE
+660 IENLTEQRAQILAE

-733 RQQAESELNAQAVSF
+733 RLQVESELNAQAVSF

>member
-1 MPVVPTVSGRQVQS
+1 MSYFGLNPVNQNQQLDEAASNPAGFNSDVGFFDNAVGAALSGLYSGLVAKPDQLLWAGMDKIVSPIAQFVNENTSLNDTSVSYIAEQRKLAEQQVK
-15 RGVQSAGL
+15 RLTPDAATTGTAGQVL
-23 QTFSQPGIGDAFVRA
+23 YGLFDMG
-38 GTEAIDVFGQAKQR
+38 GQAVVGTTLGGPVGGAAAVTSLQGFSEFER
-52 ANIALAQ
+52 LTAQGVDFRTAQ
-59 EASLNLSQISS
+59 EAGLVQGITAGAGTLIPMSL
-70 DLLNNPETGLLNLKG
+70 GLRAGGALAEG
-85 KNAIGKGHEYTQQ
+85 VA
-98 FDAQVEQLAMSLP
+98 AQLARTGESSV
-111 DEQARNAFMQQAQQ
+111 R
-125 QRIQFTT
+125 R
-132 QAGRHEIGQINAYEE
+132 
-147 GQFQATLL
+147 
-155 NNGKNAAALYG
+155 AAATAVRATP
-166 DNAAYVLANKQ
+166 D
-177 TFQQIE
+177 
-183 DYGIAHG
+183 IA
-190 WSDEQI
+190 
-196 QAKKIEFKE
+196 
-205 KVADAALSQW
+205 
-215 SANNA
+215 
-220 TAFIQSNGEL
+220 
-230 SDTAAGARR
+230 
-239 AVADSDSSER
+239 
-249 ARGIR
+249 
-254 NNNPGNLEYSK
+254 
-265 TNPWVGQTGDD
+265 
-276 GRFAKFETPEHGI
+276 
-289 RALGRNLMS
+289 
-298 YQRQGIDTVSEII
+298 
-311 NRWAPP
+311 
-317 TDKND
+317 
-322 TMSYIK
+322 
-328 AVCEQLGV
+328 
-336 SADEPLDA
+336 
-344 SNPDTLKALCAA
+344 
-356 IIHHENG
+356 
-363 SQPYSDQQ
+363 
-371 LTAGVSAALGLSTI
+371 
-385 PTNTK
+385 
-390 RYTGNAAFDAASP
+390 
-403 EAQASFMRQADQLR
+403 
-417 RQQQAEYKTMIDS
+417 
-430 QVRDATAAYM
+430 
-440 RGVEFP
+440 
-446 NPPGEADFIAAY
+446 
-458 GVREGNL
+458 
-465 RYAAGTN
+465 YAAGTN

-526 RGESTNAPNFSPVD
+526 RGESTSTPNFSPVD
-540 VDAALAANA
+540 IDAALAANA

-630 NRLLEEQAAQLLPRG
+630 NRLLEEQAAQLLSRG

-660 IENLTKQRAQILAE
+660 IENLTEQRAQILAE

-681 ALSRARSDKQARLRD
+681 SLSRARSDKQVRLRD

>member
-1 MPVVPTVSGRQVQS
+1 MSYFGLNPVNQNQQLEEAASNPAGFNSDVGFFDNAVGAALSGLYSGLVAKPDQLLWAGMDKIVSPIAQLVNENTSLNDTSVSYIAEQRKLAEQQVK
-15 RGVQSAGL
+15 RLTPDAATTGTAGQVL
-23 QTFSQPGIGDAFVRA
+23 YGLFDMG
-38 GTEAIDVFGQAKQR
+38 GQAVVGTTLGGPVGGAAAVTSLQGFSEFER
-52 ANIALAQ
+52 LTAQGVDFRTAQ
-59 EASLNLSQISS
+59 EAGLVQGITAGAGTLIPMSL
-70 DLLNNPETGLLNLKG
+70 GLRAGGALAEG
-85 KNAIGKGHEYTQQ
+85 VA
-98 FDAQVEQLAMSLP
+98 AQLARTGESSV
-111 DEQARNAFMQQAQQ
+111 R
-125 QRIQFTT
+125 R
-132 QAGRHEIGQINAYEE
+132 
-147 GQFQATLL
+147 
-155 NNGKNAAALYG
+155 AAATAVRATP
-166 DNAAYVLANKQ
+166 D
-177 TFQQIE
+177 
-183 DYGIAHG
+183 IA
-190 WSDEQI
+190 
-196 QAKKIEFKE
+196 
-205 KVADAALSQW
+205 
-215 SANNA
+215 
-220 TAFIQSNGEL
+220 
-230 SDTAAGARR
+230 
-239 AVADSDSSER
+239 
-249 ARGIR
+249 
-254 NNNPGNLEYSK
+254 
-265 TNPWVGQTGDD
+265 
-276 GRFAKFETPEHGI
+276 
-289 RALGRNLMS
+289 
-298 YQRQGIDTVSEII
+298 
-311 NRWAPP
+311 
-317 TDKND
+317 
-322 TMSYIK
+322 
-328 AVCEQLGV
+328 
-336 SADEPLDA
+336 
-344 SNPDTLKALCAA
+344 
-356 IIHHENG
+356 
-363 SQPYSDQQ
+363 
-371 LTAGVSAALGLSTI
+371 
-385 PTNTK
+385 
-390 RYTGNAAFDAASP
+390 
-403 EAQASFMRQADQLR
+403 
-417 RQQQAEYKTMIDS
+417 
-430 QVRDATAAYM
+430 
-440 RGVEFP
+440 
-446 NPPGEADFIAAY
+446 
-458 GVREGNL
+458 
-465 RYAAGTN
+465 YAAGTN

-526 RGESTNAPNFSPVD
+526 RGESTSAPNFSPVD
-540 VDAALAANA
+540 IDAALAANA

-630 NRLLEEQAAQLLPRG
+630 NRLLEEQAAQLLSRG
-645 DRQVY
+645 DRKVY

-660 IENLTKQRAQILAE
+660 IENLTEQRAQILAE

-763 EPDKILQQAEQKM
+763 EPGKILQQTEQKM
-776 MADQAGDIDL
+776 MADPAGDIDL

>member
-1 MPVVPTVSGRQVQS
+1 MSYFGLNPVNQNQQLDEAASNPAGFNSDVGFFDNAVGAALSGLYSGLVAKPDQLLWAGMDKIVSPIAQFINENTSLNDTSVSYIAEQRKLAEQQVK
-15 RGVQSAGL
+15 RLTPDAATTGTAGQVL
-23 QTFSQPGIGDAFVRA
+23 YGLFDMG
-38 GTEAIDVFGQAKQR
+38 GQAVVGTTLGGPVGGAAAVTSLQGFSEFER
-52 ANIALAQ
+52 LTAQGVDFRTAQ
-59 EASLNLSQISS
+59 EAGLVQGITAGSGTLIPMSL
-70 DLLNNPETGLLNLKG
+70 GLCAGGALAEG
-85 KNAIGKGHEYTQQ
+85 VA
-98 FDAQVEQLAMSLP
+98 AQLA
-111 DEQARNAFMQQAQQ
+111 R
-125 QRIQFTT
+125 
-132 QAGRHEIGQINAYEE
+132 AGESSVRR
-147 GQFQATLL
+147 
-155 NNGKNAAALYG
+155 AAATAVRATP
-166 DNAAYVLANKQ
+166 D
-177 TFQQIE
+177 
-183 DYGIAHG
+183 IA
-190 WSDEQI
+190 
-196 QAKKIEFKE
+196 
-205 KVADAALSQW
+205 
-215 SANNA
+215 
-220 TAFIQSNGEL
+220 
-230 SDTAAGARR
+230 
-239 AVADSDSSER
+239 
-249 ARGIR
+249 
-254 NNNPGNLEYSK
+254 
-265 TNPWVGQTGDD
+265 
-276 GRFAKFETPEHGI
+276 
-289 RALGRNLMS
+289 
-298 YQRQGIDTVSEII
+298 
-311 NRWAPP
+311 
-317 TDKND
+317 
-322 TMSYIK
+322 
-328 AVCEQLGV
+328 
-336 SADEPLDA
+336 
-344 SNPDTLKALCAA
+344 
-356 IIHHENG
+356 
-363 SQPYSDQQ
+363 
-371 LTAGVSAALGLSTI
+371 
-385 PTNTK
+385 
-390 RYTGNAAFDAASP
+390 
-403 EAQASFMRQADQLR
+403 
-417 RQQQAEYKTMIDS
+417 
-430 QVRDATAAYM
+430 
-440 RGVEFP
+440 
-446 NPPGEADFIAAY
+446 
-458 GVREGNL
+458 
-465 RYAAGTN
+465 YAAGTN

-514 VAFGGVGRFINS
+514 VAFGGVGRFINP

-540 VDAALAANA
+540 IDAALAANA

-660 IENLTKQRAQILAE
+660 IENLTEQRAQILAE
-674 EPTGSGK
+674 ESTGSGK

-776 MADQAGDIDL
+776 MSDQAGDIDL

>member
-1 MPVVPTVSGRQVQS
+1 MSYFGLNPVNQNQQLDEAASNPVGFNSDVGFFDNAVGAALSGLYSGLVAKPDQLLWAGMDKIVSPIAQFVNENTSFNDTSVSYIAEQRKLAEQQVK
-15 RGVQSAGL
+15 RLTPDAATTGTAGQVL
-23 QTFSQPGIGDAFVRA
+23 YGLFDMG
-38 GTEAIDVFGQAKQR
+38 GQAVVGS
-52 ANIALAQ
+52 ALAGPIGGAAAVTSLQGFSEFERLSAQGVDFRTAQ
-59 EASLNLSQISS
+59 EAGLVQGITAGAGTLIPMSL
-70 DLLNNPETGLLNLKG
+70 GLRAGGAL
-85 KNAIGKGHEYTQQ
+85 
-98 FDAQVEQLAMSLP
+98 VEGVAAQLARTGESSV
-111 DEQARNAFMQQAQQ
+111 R
-125 QRIQFTT
+125 R
-132 QAGRHEIGQINAYEE
+132 
-147 GQFQATLL
+147 
-155 NNGKNAAALYG
+155 AAATAVRATP
-166 DNAAYVLANKQ
+166 D
-177 TFQQIE
+177 
-183 DYGIAHG
+183 IA
-190 WSDEQI
+190 
-196 QAKKIEFKE
+196 
-205 KVADAALSQW
+205 
-215 SANNA
+215 
-220 TAFIQSNGEL
+220 
-230 SDTAAGARR
+230 
-239 AVADSDSSER
+239 
-249 ARGIR
+249 
-254 NNNPGNLEYSK
+254 
-265 TNPWVGQTGDD
+265 
-276 GRFAKFETPEHGI
+276 
-289 RALGRNLMS
+289 
-298 YQRQGIDTVSEII
+298 
-311 NRWAPP
+311 
-317 TDKND
+317 
-322 TMSYIK
+322 
-328 AVCEQLGV
+328 
-336 SADEPLDA
+336 
-344 SNPDTLKALCAA
+344 
-356 IIHHENG
+356 
-363 SQPYSDQQ
+363 
-371 LTAGVSAALGLSTI
+371 
-385 PTNTK
+385 
-390 RYTGNAAFDAASP
+390 
-403 EAQASFMRQADQLR
+403 
-417 RQQQAEYKTMIDS
+417 
-430 QVRDATAAYM
+430 
-440 RGVEFP
+440 
-446 NPPGEADFIAAY
+446 
-458 GVREGNL
+458 
-465 RYAAGTN
+465 YAAGTN

-526 RGESTNAPNFSPVD
+526 RGESTSAPNFSPVD

-660 IENLTKQRAQILAE
+660 IENLTEQRAQILAE

-748 YKTAEVRTPDEVAPF
+748 YKTAEVRTPEEVAPF
-763 EPDKILQQAEQKM
+763 EPGKILQQTEQKM
-776 MADQAGDIDL
+776 MADPAGDIDL

>member
-1 MPVVPTVSGRQVQS
+1 MSYFGLNPVNQNQQLDEAASNPAGFNSDVGFFDNAVGAALSGLYSGLVAKPDQLLWAGMDKIVSPIAQFVNENTSLNDTSVSYIAEQRKLAEQQVK
-15 RGVQSAGL
+15 RLTPDAATTGTAGQVL
-23 QTFSQPGIGDAFVRA
+23 YGLFDMG
-38 GTEAIDVFGQAKQR
+38 GQAVVGTTLGGPVGGAAAVTSLQGFSEFER
-52 ANIALAQ
+52 LTAQGVDFRTAQ
-59 EASLNLSQISS
+59 EAGLVQGITAGAGTLIPMSL
-70 DLLNNPETGLLNLKG
+70 GLRAGGALAEG
-85 KNAIGKGHEYTQQ
+85 VA
-98 FDAQVEQLAMSLP
+98 AQLAWTGERSV
-111 DEQARNAFMQQAQQ
+111 R
-125 QRIQFTT
+125 R
-132 QAGRHEIGQINAYEE
+132 
-147 GQFQATLL
+147 
-155 NNGKNAAALYG
+155 AAATAVRATP
-166 DNAAYVLANKQ
+166 D
-177 TFQQIE
+177 
-183 DYGIAHG
+183 IA
-190 WSDEQI
+190 
-196 QAKKIEFKE
+196 
-205 KVADAALSQW
+205 
-215 SANNA
+215 
-220 TAFIQSNGEL
+220 
-230 SDTAAGARR
+230 
-239 AVADSDSSER
+239 
-249 ARGIR
+249 
-254 NNNPGNLEYSK
+254 
-265 TNPWVGQTGDD
+265 
-276 GRFAKFETPEHGI
+276 
-289 RALGRNLMS
+289 
-298 YQRQGIDTVSEII
+298 
-311 NRWAPP
+311 
-317 TDKND
+317 
-322 TMSYIK
+322 
-328 AVCEQLGV
+328 
-336 SADEPLDA
+336 
-344 SNPDTLKALCAA
+344 
-356 IIHHENG
+356 
-363 SQPYSDQQ
+363 
-371 LTAGVSAALGLSTI
+371 
-385 PTNTK
+385 
-390 RYTGNAAFDAASP
+390 
-403 EAQASFMRQADQLR
+403 
-417 RQQQAEYKTMIDS
+417 
-430 QVRDATAAYM
+430 
-440 RGVEFP
+440 
-446 NPPGEADFIAAY
+446 
-458 GVREGNL
+458 
-465 RYAAGTN
+465 YAAGTN

-526 RGESTNAPNFSPVD
+526 RGEPTSAPNFSPVD
-540 VDAALAANA
+540 IDAALAANA

-584 GRPVDVASIVESAS
+584 GRPVDVASIAESAS

-660 IENLTKQRAQILAE
+660 IENLTEQRAQILAE

-681 ALSRARSDKQARLRD
+681 ALSRVRSDKQARLRD

-733 RQQAESELNAQAVSF
+733 RQQEESELNAQAVSF

-776 MADQAGDIDL
+776 MADQAEDIDL

-801 TVLDDDGNPQSR
+801 TVLDDNGNPQSR

>member
-1 MPVVPTVSGRQVQS
+1 MSYFGLNPVNQNQQLDEAASNPAGFNSDVGFFDNAVGAALSGLYSGLVAKPDQLLWAGMDKIVSPIAQFVNENTSINDTSVSYIAEQRKLAEQQVK
-15 RGVQSAGL
+15 RLTPDAATTGTAGQVL
-23 QTFSQPGIGDAFVRA
+23 YGLFDMG
-38 GTEAIDVFGQAKQR
+38 GQAVVGTTLGGPVGGAAAVTSLQGFSEFER
-52 ANIALAQ
+52 LTAQGVDFRTAQ
-59 EASLNLSQISS
+59 EAGLVQGITAGAGTLIPMSL
-70 DLLNNPETGLLNLKG
+70 GLRAGGALAEG
-85 KNAIGKGHEYTQQ
+85 VA
-98 FDAQVEQLAMSLP
+98 AQLARTGESSV
-111 DEQARNAFMQQAQQ
+111 R
-125 QRIQFTT
+125 R
-132 QAGRHEIGQINAYEE
+132 
-147 GQFQATLL
+147 
-155 NNGKNAAALYG
+155 AAATAVRATP
-166 DNAAYVLANKQ
+166 D
-177 TFQQIE
+177 
-183 DYGIAHG
+183 IA
-190 WSDEQI
+190 
-196 QAKKIEFKE
+196 
-205 KVADAALSQW
+205 
-215 SANNA
+215 
-220 TAFIQSNGEL
+220 
-230 SDTAAGARR
+230 
-239 AVADSDSSER
+239 
-249 ARGIR
+249 
-254 NNNPGNLEYSK
+254 
-265 TNPWVGQTGDD
+265 
-276 GRFAKFETPEHGI
+276 
-289 RALGRNLMS
+289 
-298 YQRQGIDTVSEII
+298 
-311 NRWAPP
+311 
-317 TDKND
+317 
-322 TMSYIK
+322 
-328 AVCEQLGV
+328 
-336 SADEPLDA
+336 
-344 SNPDTLKALCAA
+344 
-356 IIHHENG
+356 
-363 SQPYSDQQ
+363 
-371 LTAGVSAALGLSTI
+371 
-385 PTNTK
+385 
-390 RYTGNAAFDAASP
+390 
-403 EAQASFMRQADQLR
+403 
-417 RQQQAEYKTMIDS
+417 
-430 QVRDATAAYM
+430 
-440 RGVEFP
+440 
-446 NPPGEADFIAAY
+446 
-458 GVREGNL
+458 
-465 RYAAGTN
+465 YAAGTN

-526 RGESTNAPNFSPVD
+526 RGESTSAPNFSPVD
-540 VDAALAANA
+540 IDAALAANA

-660 IENLTKQRAQILAE
+660 IENLTEQRAQILAE
-674 EPTGSGK
+674 DPAGSGK

-763 EPDKILQQAEQKM
+763 EPGKILQQTEQKM
-776 MADQAGDIDL
+776 MSDQAGDIDL

-821 ANRESEQA
+821 TNRESEQA

>member
-1 MPVVPTVSGRQVQS
+1 MSYFGLNPVNQNQQLDEAASNPVGFNSDVGFFDNAVGAALSGLYSGLVAKPDQLLWAGMDKIVSPIAQLVNENTSLNDTSVSYIAEQRKLAEQQVK
-15 RGVQSAGL
+15 RLTPDAATTGTAGQVL
-23 QTFSQPGIGDAFVRA
+23 YGLFDMG
-38 GTEAIDVFGQAKQR
+38 GQAVVGTTLGGPVGGAAAVTSLQGFSEFER
-52 ANIALAQ
+52 LTAQGVDFRTAQ
-59 EASLNLSQISS
+59 EAGLVQGITAGAGTLIPMSL
-70 DLLNNPETGLLNLKG
+70 GLRAGGALAEG
-85 KNAIGKGHEYTQQ
+85 VA
-98 FDAQVEQLAMSLP
+98 AQLARTGESSV
-111 DEQARNAFMQQAQQ
+111 R
-125 QRIQFTT
+125 R
-132 QAGRHEIGQINAYEE
+132 
-147 GQFQATLL
+147 
-155 NNGKNAAALYG
+155 AAATAVRATP
-166 DNAAYVLANKQ
+166 D
-177 TFQQIE
+177 
-183 DYGIAHG
+183 IA
-190 WSDEQI
+190 
-196 QAKKIEFKE
+196 
-205 KVADAALSQW
+205 
-215 SANNA
+215 
-220 TAFIQSNGEL
+220 
-230 SDTAAGARR
+230 
-239 AVADSDSSER
+239 
-249 ARGIR
+249 
-254 NNNPGNLEYSK
+254 
-265 TNPWVGQTGDD
+265 
-276 GRFAKFETPEHGI
+276 
-289 RALGRNLMS
+289 
-298 YQRQGIDTVSEII
+298 
-311 NRWAPP
+311 
-317 TDKND
+317 
-322 TMSYIK
+322 
-328 AVCEQLGV
+328 
-336 SADEPLDA
+336 
-344 SNPDTLKALCAA
+344 
-356 IIHHENG
+356 
-363 SQPYSDQQ
+363 
-371 LTAGVSAALGLSTI
+371 
-385 PTNTK
+385 
-390 RYTGNAAFDAASP
+390 
-403 EAQASFMRQADQLR
+403 
-417 RQQQAEYKTMIDS
+417 
-430 QVRDATAAYM
+430 
-440 RGVEFP
+440 
-446 NPPGEADFIAAY
+446 
-458 GVREGNL
+458 
-465 RYAAGTN
+465 YAAGTN

-526 RGESTNAPNFSPVD
+526 RGESTSAPNFSPVD
-540 VDAALAANA
+540 IDAALAANA

-630 NRLLEEQAAQLLPRG
+630 NRLLEEQAAQLLSRG

-660 IENLTKQRAQILAE
+660 IENLTEQRAQILAE

-763 EPDKILQQAEQKM
+763 EPGKILQQTEQKM
-776 MADQAGDIDL
+776 MADPAGDIDL

>member
-1 MPVVPTVSGRQVQS
+1 MSYFGLNPVNQNQQLDEAASNPAGFNSDVGFFDNAVGAALSGLYSGLVAKPDQLLWAGMDKIVSPIAQFVNENTSLNDTSVSYIAEQRKLAEQQVK
-15 RGVQSAGL
+15 RLTPDAATTGTAGQVL
-23 QTFSQPGIGDAFVRA
+23 YGLFDMG
-38 GTEAIDVFGQAKQR
+38 GQAVVGTTLGGPVGGAAAVTSLQGFSEFER
-52 ANIALAQ
+52 LTAQGVDFRTAQ
-59 EASLNLSQISS
+59 EAGLVQGITAGAGTLIPMSL
-70 DLLNNPETGLLNLKG
+70 GLRAGGALAEG
-85 KNAIGKGHEYTQQ
+85 VA
-98 FDAQVEQLAMSLP
+98 AQLARTGESSV
-111 DEQARNAFMQQAQQ
+111 R
-125 QRIQFTT
+125 R
-132 QAGRHEIGQINAYEE
+132 
-147 GQFQATLL
+147 
-155 NNGKNAAALYG
+155 
-166 DNAAYVLANKQ
+166 
-177 TFQQIE
+177 
-183 DYGIAHG
+183 
-190 WSDEQI
+190 
-196 QAKKIEFKE
+196 
-205 KVADAALSQW
+205 VA
-215 SANNA
+215 A
-220 TAFIQSNGEL
+220 TAV
-230 SDTAAGARR
+230 R
-239 AVADSDSSER
+239 A
-249 ARGIR
+249 
-254 NNNPGNLEYSK
+254 
-265 TNPWVGQTGDD
+265 
-276 GRFAKFETPEHGI
+276 TP
-289 RALGRNLMS
+289 
-298 YQRQGIDTVSEII
+298 D
-311 NRWAPP
+311 
-317 TDKND
+317 
-322 TMSYIK
+322 
-328 AVCEQLGV
+328 
-336 SADEPLDA
+336 
-344 SNPDTLKALCAA
+344 
-356 IIHHENG
+356 
-363 SQPYSDQQ
+363 
-371 LTAGVSAALGLSTI
+371 
-385 PTNTK
+385 
-390 RYTGNAAFDAASP
+390 
-403 EAQASFMRQADQLR
+403 
-417 RQQQAEYKTMIDS
+417 
-430 QVRDATAAYM
+430 
-440 RGVEFP
+440 
-446 NPPGEADFIAAY
+446 IA
-458 GVREGNL
+458 
-465 RYAAGTN
+465 YAAGTN

-526 RGESTNAPNFSPVD
+526 RGESTSAPNFSPVD
-540 VDAALAANA
+540 IDAALAANA

-645 DRQVY
+645 DRKVY

-660 IENLTKQRAQILAE
+660 IENITEQRAQILAE
-674 EPTGSGK
+674 DPAGSGK

-763 EPDKILQQAEQKM
+763 EPGKILQQAEQKM
-776 MADQAGDIDL
+776 MADPVGDIDL

-813 SAREVLDE
+813 SAREVLAE

>member
-1 MPVVPTVSGRQVQS
+1 MSYFGLNPVNQNQQLDEAASNPAGFNSDVGFFDNAVGAALSGLYSGLVAKPDQLLWAGMDKIVSPIAQFVNENTSLNDTSVSYIAEQRKLAEQQVK
-15 RGVQSAGL
+15 RLTPDAATTGTAGQVL
-23 QTFSQPGIGDAFVRA
+23 YGLFDMG
-38 GTEAIDVFGQAKQR
+38 GQAVVGTTLGGPVGGAAAVTSLQGFSEFER
-52 ANIALAQ
+52 LTAQGVDFRTAQ
-59 EASLNLSQISS
+59 EAGLVQGITAGAGTLIPMSL
-70 DLLNNPETGLLNLKG
+70 GLRAGGALAEG
-85 KNAIGKGHEYTQQ
+85 VA
-98 FDAQVEQLAMSLP
+98 AQLARTGESSV
-111 DEQARNAFMQQAQQ
+111 R
-125 QRIQFTT
+125 R
-132 QAGRHEIGQINAYEE
+132 
-147 GQFQATLL
+147 
-155 NNGKNAAALYG
+155 AAATAVRAMP
-166 DNAAYVLANKQ
+166 D
-177 TFQQIE
+177 
-183 DYGIAHG
+183 IA
-190 WSDEQI
+190 
-196 QAKKIEFKE
+196 
-205 KVADAALSQW
+205 
-215 SANNA
+215 
-220 TAFIQSNGEL
+220 
-230 SDTAAGARR
+230 
-239 AVADSDSSER
+239 
-249 ARGIR
+249 
-254 NNNPGNLEYSK
+254 
-265 TNPWVGQTGDD
+265 
-276 GRFAKFETPEHGI
+276 
-289 RALGRNLMS
+289 
-298 YQRQGIDTVSEII
+298 
-311 NRWAPP
+311 
-317 TDKND
+317 
-322 TMSYIK
+322 
-328 AVCEQLGV
+328 
-336 SADEPLDA
+336 
-344 SNPDTLKALCAA
+344 
-356 IIHHENG
+356 
-363 SQPYSDQQ
+363 
-371 LTAGVSAALGLSTI
+371 
-385 PTNTK
+385 
-390 RYTGNAAFDAASP
+390 
-403 EAQASFMRQADQLR
+403 
-417 RQQQAEYKTMIDS
+417 
-430 QVRDATAAYM
+430 
-440 RGVEFP
+440 
-446 NPPGEADFIAAY
+446 
-458 GVREGNL
+458 
-465 RYAAGTN
+465 YAAGTN

-540 VDAALAANA
+540 IDAALAANA

-660 IENLTKQRAQILAE
+660 IDNLTEQRAQILAE

-681 ALSRARSDKQARLRD
+681 ALSRARSDKQARIRD

-763 EPDKILQQAEQKM
+763 EPGKILQQTEQKM
-776 MADQAGDIDL
+776 MADPAGDIDL

-821 ANRESEQA
+821 VNRESEQA

>member
-1 MPVVPTVSGRQVQS
+1 MSYFGLNPVNQNQQLDEAASNPAGFNSDVGFFDNAVGAALSGLYSGLVAKPDQLLWAGMDKIVSPIAQFINENTSLNDTSVSYIAEQRKLAEQQVK
-15 RGVQSAGL
+15 RLTPDAATTGTAGQVL
-23 QTFSQPGIGDAFVRA
+23 YGLFDMG
-38 GTEAIDVFGQAKQR
+38 GQAVVGTTLGGPVGGAAAVTSLQGFSEFER
-52 ANIALAQ
+52 LTAQGVDFRTAQ
-59 EASLNLSQISS
+59 EAGLVQGITAGAGTLIPMSL
-70 DLLNNPETGLLNLKG
+70 GLRAGGAL
-85 KNAIGKGHEYTQQ
+85 
-98 FDAQVEQLAMSLP
+98 VEGVAAQLARTGESSV
-111 DEQARNAFMQQAQQ
+111 R
-125 QRIQFTT
+125 R
-132 QAGRHEIGQINAYEE
+132 
-147 GQFQATLL
+147 
-155 NNGKNAAALYG
+155 AAATAVRATP
-166 DNAAYVLANKQ
+166 D
-177 TFQQIE
+177 
-183 DYGIAHG
+183 IA
-190 WSDEQI
+190 
-196 QAKKIEFKE
+196 
-205 KVADAALSQW
+205 
-215 SANNA
+215 
-220 TAFIQSNGEL
+220 
-230 SDTAAGARR
+230 
-239 AVADSDSSER
+239 
-249 ARGIR
+249 
-254 NNNPGNLEYSK
+254 
-265 TNPWVGQTGDD
+265 
-276 GRFAKFETPEHGI
+276 
-289 RALGRNLMS
+289 
-298 YQRQGIDTVSEII
+298 
-311 NRWAPP
+311 
-317 TDKND
+317 
-322 TMSYIK
+322 
-328 AVCEQLGV
+328 
-336 SADEPLDA
+336 
-344 SNPDTLKALCAA
+344 
-356 IIHHENG
+356 
-363 SQPYSDQQ
+363 
-371 LTAGVSAALGLSTI
+371 
-385 PTNTK
+385 
-390 RYTGNAAFDAASP
+390 
-403 EAQASFMRQADQLR
+403 
-417 RQQQAEYKTMIDS
+417 
-430 QVRDATAAYM
+430 
-440 RGVEFP
+440 
-446 NPPGEADFIAAY
+446 
-458 GVREGNL
+458 
-465 RYAAGTN
+465 YAAGTN

-540 VDAALAANA
+540 IDAALAANA

-645 DRQVY
+645 DRKVY

-660 IENLTKQRAQILAE
+660 IENLTEQRAQILAE

-763 EPDKILQQAEQKM
+763 EPGKILQQTEQKM
-776 MADQAGDIDL
+776 MADPAGDIDL

>member
-1 MPVVPTVSGRQVQS
+1 MSYFGLNPVNQNQQLDEAASNPAGFNNDVGFFDNAVGAALSGLYSGLVAKPDQLLWAGMDKIVSPIAQFVNENTSLNDTSVSYIAEQRKLAEQQVK
-15 RGVQSAGL
+15 RLTPDAATTGTAGQVL
-23 QTFSQPGIGDAFVRA
+23 YGLFDMG
-38 GTEAIDVFGQAKQR
+38 GQAVVGTTLGGPVGGAAAVTSLQGFSEFER
-52 ANIALAQ
+52 LTAQGVDFRTAQ
-59 EASLNLSQISS
+59 EAGLVQGITAGAGTLIPMSL
-70 DLLNNPETGLLNLKG
+70 GLRAGGALAEG
-85 KNAIGKGHEYTQQ
+85 VA
-98 FDAQVEQLAMSLP
+98 AQLARTGESSV
-111 DEQARNAFMQQAQQ
+111 R
-125 QRIQFTT
+125 R
-132 QAGRHEIGQINAYEE
+132 
-147 GQFQATLL
+147 
-155 NNGKNAAALYG
+155 AAATAVRATP
-166 DNAAYVLANKQ
+166 D
-177 TFQQIE
+177 
-183 DYGIAHG
+183 IA
-190 WSDEQI
+190 
-196 QAKKIEFKE
+196 
-205 KVADAALSQW
+205 
-215 SANNA
+215 
-220 TAFIQSNGEL
+220 
-230 SDTAAGARR
+230 
-239 AVADSDSSER
+239 
-249 ARGIR
+249 
-254 NNNPGNLEYSK
+254 
-265 TNPWVGQTGDD
+265 
-276 GRFAKFETPEHGI
+276 
-289 RALGRNLMS
+289 
-298 YQRQGIDTVSEII
+298 
-311 NRWAPP
+311 
-317 TDKND
+317 
-322 TMSYIK
+322 
-328 AVCEQLGV
+328 
-336 SADEPLDA
+336 
-344 SNPDTLKALCAA
+344 
-356 IIHHENG
+356 
-363 SQPYSDQQ
+363 
-371 LTAGVSAALGLSTI
+371 
-385 PTNTK
+385 
-390 RYTGNAAFDAASP
+390 
-403 EAQASFMRQADQLR
+403 
-417 RQQQAEYKTMIDS
+417 
-430 QVRDATAAYM
+430 
-440 RGVEFP
+440 
-446 NPPGEADFIAAY
+446 
-458 GVREGNL
+458 
-465 RYAAGTN
+465 YAAGTN

-540 VDAALAANA
+540 IDAALAANA

-660 IENLTKQRAQILAE
+660 IENLTEQRAQILAE

-710 SRNALAPHEPGGQ
+710 SRNALAPHEPGGH

-733 RQQAESELNAQAVSF
+733 RKQAESELNAQAVSF

-776 MADQAGDIDL
+776 MADPAGDIDL

-821 ANRESEQA
+821 ANRESELA

>member
-1 MPVVPTVSGRQVQS
+1 MSYFGLNPVNQNQQLDEAASNPAGFNSDVGFFDNAVGAALSGLYSGLVAKPDQLLWAGMDKIVSPIAQFVNENTSLNDTSVSYIAEQRKLAEQQVK
-15 RGVQSAGL
+15 RLTPDAATIGTAGQVL
-23 QTFSQPGIGDAFVRA
+23 YGLFDMG
-38 GTEAIDVFGQAKQR
+38 GQAVVGTTLGGPVGGAAAVTSLQGFSEFER
-52 ANIALAQ
+52 LTAQGVDFRTAQ
-59 EASLNLSQISS
+59 EAGLVQGITAGAGTLIPMSL
-70 DLLNNPETGLLNLKG
+70 GLRAGGALAEG
-85 KNAIGKGHEYTQQ
+85 VA
-98 FDAQVEQLAMSLP
+98 AQLARTGESSV
-111 DEQARNAFMQQAQQ
+111 R
-125 QRIQFTT
+125 R
-132 QAGRHEIGQINAYEE
+132 
-147 GQFQATLL
+147 
-155 NNGKNAAALYG
+155 AAATAVRATP
-166 DNAAYVLANKQ
+166 D
-177 TFQQIE
+177 
-183 DYGIAHG
+183 IA
-190 WSDEQI
+190 
-196 QAKKIEFKE
+196 
-205 KVADAALSQW
+205 
-215 SANNA
+215 
-220 TAFIQSNGEL
+220 
-230 SDTAAGARR
+230 
-239 AVADSDSSER
+239 
-249 ARGIR
+249 
-254 NNNPGNLEYSK
+254 
-265 TNPWVGQTGDD
+265 
-276 GRFAKFETPEHGI
+276 
-289 RALGRNLMS
+289 
-298 YQRQGIDTVSEII
+298 
-311 NRWAPP
+311 
-317 TDKND
+317 
-322 TMSYIK
+322 
-328 AVCEQLGV
+328 
-336 SADEPLDA
+336 
-344 SNPDTLKALCAA
+344 
-356 IIHHENG
+356 
-363 SQPYSDQQ
+363 
-371 LTAGVSAALGLSTI
+371 
-385 PTNTK
+385 
-390 RYTGNAAFDAASP
+390 
-403 EAQASFMRQADQLR
+403 
-417 RQQQAEYKTMIDS
+417 
-430 QVRDATAAYM
+430 
-440 RGVEFP
+440 
-446 NPPGEADFIAAY
+446 
-458 GVREGNL
+458 
-465 RYAAGTN
+465 YAAGTN

-540 VDAALAANA
+540 IDAALAANA

-660 IENLTKQRAQILAE
+660 IENLTEQRAQILAE

-776 MADQAGDIDL
+776 MSDQAGDIDL

>member
-1 MPVVPTVSGRQVQS
+1 MSYFGLNPVNQNQQLDEAASNPAGFNSDVGFFDNAVGAALSGLYSGLVAKPDQLLWAGMDKIVSPIAQFVNENTSLNDTSVSYIAEQRKLAEQQVK
-15 RGVQSAGL
+15 RLTPDAATTGTAGQVL
-23 QTFSQPGIGDAFVRA
+23 YGLFDMG
-38 GTEAIDVFGQAKQR
+38 GQAVVGTTLGGPVGGAAAVTSLQGFSEFER
-52 ANIALAQ
+52 LTAQGVDFRTAQ
-59 EASLNLSQISS
+59 EAGLVQGITAGAGTLIPMSL
-70 DLLNNPETGLLNLKG
+70 GLRAGGALAEG
-85 KNAIGKGHEYTQQ
+85 VA
-98 FDAQVEQLAMSLP
+98 AQLARTGESSV
-111 DEQARNAFMQQAQQ
+111 R
-125 QRIQFTT
+125 R
-132 QAGRHEIGQINAYEE
+132 
-147 GQFQATLL
+147 
-155 NNGKNAAALYG
+155 AAATAVRATP
-166 DNAAYVLANKQ
+166 D
-177 TFQQIE
+177 
-183 DYGIAHG
+183 IA
-190 WSDEQI
+190 
-196 QAKKIEFKE
+196 
-205 KVADAALSQW
+205 
-215 SANNA
+215 
-220 TAFIQSNGEL
+220 
-230 SDTAAGARR
+230 
-239 AVADSDSSER
+239 
-249 ARGIR
+249 
-254 NNNPGNLEYSK
+254 
-265 TNPWVGQTGDD
+265 
-276 GRFAKFETPEHGI
+276 
-289 RALGRNLMS
+289 
-298 YQRQGIDTVSEII
+298 
-311 NRWAPP
+311 
-317 TDKND
+317 
-322 TMSYIK
+322 
-328 AVCEQLGV
+328 
-336 SADEPLDA
+336 
-344 SNPDTLKALCAA
+344 
-356 IIHHENG
+356 
-363 SQPYSDQQ
+363 
-371 LTAGVSAALGLSTI
+371 
-385 PTNTK
+385 
-390 RYTGNAAFDAASP
+390 
-403 EAQASFMRQADQLR
+403 
-417 RQQQAEYKTMIDS
+417 
-430 QVRDATAAYM
+430 
-440 RGVEFP
+440 
-446 NPPGEADFIAAY
+446 
-458 GVREGNL
+458 
-465 RYAAGTN
+465 YAAGTN

-526 RGESTNAPNFSPVD
+526 RGESTSAPNFSQVD

-619 VDDGVTARAIE
+619 VDDGVTARSIE

-660 IENLTKQRAQILAE
+660 IENLTEQRAQILAE
-674 EPTGSGK
+674 DPTGSGK

>member
-1 MPVVPTVSGRQVQS
+1 MSYFGLNPVNQNQQLDEAVSNPAGFNSDVGFFDNAVGAALSGLYSGLVAKPDQLLWAGMDKIVSPIAQFVNENTSLNDTSVSYIAEQRKLAEQQVK
-15 RGVQSAGL
+15 RLTPDAATTGTAGQVL
-23 QTFSQPGIGDAFVRA
+23 YGLFDMG
-38 GTEAIDVFGQAKQR
+38 GQAVVGTTLGGPVGGAAAVTSLQGFSEFER
-52 ANIALAQ
+52 LTAQGVDFRTAQ
-59 EASLNLSQISS
+59 EAGLVQGITAGAGTLIPMSL
-70 DLLNNPETGLLNLKG
+70 GLRAGGALAEG
-85 KNAIGKGHEYTQQ
+85 VA
-98 FDAQVEQLAMSLP
+98 AQLARTGESSV
-111 DEQARNAFMQQAQQ
+111 R
-125 QRIQFTT
+125 R
-132 QAGRHEIGQINAYEE
+132 
-147 GQFQATLL
+147 
-155 NNGKNAAALYG
+155 AAATAVRATP
-166 DNAAYVLANKQ
+166 D
-177 TFQQIE
+177 
-183 DYGIAHG
+183 IA
-190 WSDEQI
+190 
-196 QAKKIEFKE
+196 
-205 KVADAALSQW
+205 
-215 SANNA
+215 
-220 TAFIQSNGEL
+220 
-230 SDTAAGARR
+230 
-239 AVADSDSSER
+239 
-249 ARGIR
+249 
-254 NNNPGNLEYSK
+254 
-265 TNPWVGQTGDD
+265 
-276 GRFAKFETPEHGI
+276 
-289 RALGRNLMS
+289 
-298 YQRQGIDTVSEII
+298 
-311 NRWAPP
+311 
-317 TDKND
+317 
-322 TMSYIK
+322 
-328 AVCEQLGV
+328 
-336 SADEPLDA
+336 
-344 SNPDTLKALCAA
+344 
-356 IIHHENG
+356 
-363 SQPYSDQQ
+363 
-371 LTAGVSAALGLSTI
+371 
-385 PTNTK
+385 
-390 RYTGNAAFDAASP
+390 
-403 EAQASFMRQADQLR
+403 
-417 RQQQAEYKTMIDS
+417 
-430 QVRDATAAYM
+430 
-440 RGVEFP
+440 
-446 NPPGEADFIAAY
+446 
-458 GVREGNL
+458 
-465 RYAAGTN
+465 YAAGTN

-526 RGESTNAPNFSPVD
+526 RGESTSAPNFSPVD
-540 VDAALAANA
+540 IDAALAANA

-606 SLLSQAVNEALSS
+606 NLLSQAVNEALSS

-660 IENLTKQRAQILAE
+660 IDNLTEQRAQILAE

-763 EPDKILQQAEQKM
+763 EPGKILQQTEQKM
-776 MADQAGDIDL
+776 MADPAGDIDL

>member
-1 MPVVPTVSGRQVQS
+1 MSYFGLNPVNQNQQFDEAASNPAGFNSDVGFFDNAVGAALSGLYSGLVAKPDQLLWAGMDKIVSPIAQFVNENTSFNDTSVSYIAEQRKLAEQQVK
-15 RGVQSAGL
+15 RLTPDAATTGTAGQVL
-23 QTFSQPGIGDAFVRA
+23 YGLFDMG
-38 GTEAIDVFGQAKQR
+38 GQAVVGTTLGGPVGGAAAVTSLQGFSEFER
-52 ANIALAQ
+52 LTAQGVDFRTAQ
-59 EASLNLSQISS
+59 EAGLVQGITAGAGTLIPMSL
-70 DLLNNPETGLLNLKG
+70 GLRAGGALAEG
-85 KNAIGKGHEYTQQ
+85 VA
-98 FDAQVEQLAMSLP
+98 AQLARTGESSV
-111 DEQARNAFMQQAQQ
+111 R
-125 QRIQFTT
+125 R
-132 QAGRHEIGQINAYEE
+132 
-147 GQFQATLL
+147 
-155 NNGKNAAALYG
+155 AAATAVRATP
-166 DNAAYVLANKQ
+166 D
-177 TFQQIE
+177 
-183 DYGIAHG
+183 IA
-190 WSDEQI
+190 
-196 QAKKIEFKE
+196 
-205 KVADAALSQW
+205 
-215 SANNA
+215 
-220 TAFIQSNGEL
+220 
-230 SDTAAGARR
+230 
-239 AVADSDSSER
+239 
-249 ARGIR
+249 
-254 NNNPGNLEYSK
+254 
-265 TNPWVGQTGDD
+265 
-276 GRFAKFETPEHGI
+276 
-289 RALGRNLMS
+289 
-298 YQRQGIDTVSEII
+298 
-311 NRWAPP
+311 
-317 TDKND
+317 
-322 TMSYIK
+322 
-328 AVCEQLGV
+328 
-336 SADEPLDA
+336 
-344 SNPDTLKALCAA
+344 
-356 IIHHENG
+356 
-363 SQPYSDQQ
+363 
-371 LTAGVSAALGLSTI
+371 
-385 PTNTK
+385 
-390 RYTGNAAFDAASP
+390 
-403 EAQASFMRQADQLR
+403 
-417 RQQQAEYKTMIDS
+417 
-430 QVRDATAAYM
+430 
-440 RGVEFP
+440 
-446 NPPGEADFIAAY
+446 
-458 GVREGNL
+458 
-465 RYAAGTN
+465 YAAGTN

-526 RGESTNAPNFSPVD
+526 RGESTSAPNFSPVD

-598 FSEIPGRK
+598 FSEILGRK

-660 IENLTKQRAQILAE
+660 IDNLTEQRAQILAE

-681 ALSRARSDKQARLRD
+681 ALSRARSDKQVRLRD

-763 EPDKILQQAEQKM
+763 EPGKILQQTEQKM
-776 MADQAGDIDL
+776 MADPAGDIDL

-821 ANRESEQA
+821 ANRENEQA

>member
-1 MPVVPTVSGRQVQS
+1 MSYFGLNPVNQNQQLDEAASNPVGFNSDVGFFDNAVGAALSGLYSGLVAKPDQLLWAGMDKIVSPIAQLVNENTSLNDTSVSYIAEQRKLAEQQVKRLTPDAATTGTAGQVLYGLFDMCGQAVVGTTLGGPVVGAAAVTSLQVFSEFERLTAQ
-15 RGVQSAGL
+15 GVDFR
-23 QTFSQPGIGDAFVRA
+23 T
-38 GTEAIDVFGQAKQR
+38 
-52 ANIALAQ
+52 AQ
-59 EASLNLSQISS
+59 EAGLVQGITAGAGTLIPMSL
-70 DLLNNPETGLLNLKG
+70 GLRAGGALAEG
-85 KNAIGKGHEYTQQ
+85 VA
-98 FDAQVEQLAMSLP
+98 AQLARTGESSV
-111 DEQARNAFMQQAQQ
+111 R
-125 QRIQFTT
+125 R
-132 QAGRHEIGQINAYEE
+132 
-147 GQFQATLL
+147 
-155 NNGKNAAALYG
+155 AAATAVRATP
-166 DNAAYVLANKQ
+166 D
-177 TFQQIE
+177 
-183 DYGIAHG
+183 IA
-190 WSDEQI
+190 
-196 QAKKIEFKE
+196 
-205 KVADAALSQW
+205 
-215 SANNA
+215 
-220 TAFIQSNGEL
+220 
-230 SDTAAGARR
+230 
-239 AVADSDSSER
+239 
-249 ARGIR
+249 
-254 NNNPGNLEYSK
+254 
-265 TNPWVGQTGDD
+265 
-276 GRFAKFETPEHGI
+276 
-289 RALGRNLMS
+289 
-298 YQRQGIDTVSEII
+298 
-311 NRWAPP
+311 
-317 TDKND
+317 
-322 TMSYIK
+322 
-328 AVCEQLGV
+328 
-336 SADEPLDA
+336 
-344 SNPDTLKALCAA
+344 
-356 IIHHENG
+356 
-363 SQPYSDQQ
+363 
-371 LTAGVSAALGLSTI
+371 
-385 PTNTK
+385 
-390 RYTGNAAFDAASP
+390 
-403 EAQASFMRQADQLR
+403 
-417 RQQQAEYKTMIDS
+417 
-430 QVRDATAAYM
+430 
-440 RGVEFP
+440 
-446 NPPGEADFIAAY
+446 
-458 GVREGNL
+458 
-465 RYAAGTN
+465 YAAGTN

-526 RGESTNAPNFSPVD
+526 RGESTSAPNFSPVD
-540 VDAALAANA
+540 IDAALAANA

-630 NRLLEEQAAQLLPRG
+630 NRLLEEQAAQLLSRG

-660 IENLTKQRAQILAE
+660 IENLTEQRAQILAE

-763 EPDKILQQAEQKM
+763 EPGKILQQTEQKM
-776 MADQAGDIDL
+776 MADPAGDIDL

>member
-1 MPVVPTVSGRQVQS
+1 MSYFGLNPVNQNQQLDEAASNP
-15 RGVQSAGL
+15 AGL
-23 QTFSQPGIGDAFVRA
+23 NSDVGFFDNAVGAALSGLYSGLVAKPDQLLWAGMDKIVSPIAQFINENTSLNDTSVSYIAEQRKLAEQQVKRLTPDAATTGTA
-38 GTEAIDVFGQAKQR
+38 GQILYGLFDMGGQAVVGTTLGGPVGGAAAVTSLQGFSEFER
-52 ANIALAQ
+52 LTAQGVDFRTAQ
-59 EASLNLSQISS
+59 EAGLVQGITAGAGTLIPMSL
-70 DLLNNPETGLLNLKG
+70 GLRAGGALAEG
-85 KNAIGKGHEYTQQ
+85 VA
-98 FDAQVEQLAMSLP
+98 AQLARTGESSV
-111 DEQARNAFMQQAQQ
+111 R
-125 QRIQFTT
+125 R
-132 QAGRHEIGQINAYEE
+132 
-147 GQFQATLL
+147 
-155 NNGKNAAALYG
+155 AAATAVRAMP
-166 DNAAYVLANKQ
+166 D
-177 TFQQIE
+177 
-183 DYGIAHG
+183 IA
-190 WSDEQI
+190 
-196 QAKKIEFKE
+196 
-205 KVADAALSQW
+205 
-215 SANNA
+215 
-220 TAFIQSNGEL
+220 
-230 SDTAAGARR
+230 
-239 AVADSDSSER
+239 
-249 ARGIR
+249 
-254 NNNPGNLEYSK
+254 
-265 TNPWVGQTGDD
+265 
-276 GRFAKFETPEHGI
+276 
-289 RALGRNLMS
+289 
-298 YQRQGIDTVSEII
+298 
-311 NRWAPP
+311 
-317 TDKND
+317 
-322 TMSYIK
+322 
-328 AVCEQLGV
+328 
-336 SADEPLDA
+336 
-344 SNPDTLKALCAA
+344 
-356 IIHHENG
+356 
-363 SQPYSDQQ
+363 
-371 LTAGVSAALGLSTI
+371 
-385 PTNTK
+385 
-390 RYTGNAAFDAASP
+390 
-403 EAQASFMRQADQLR
+403 
-417 RQQQAEYKTMIDS
+417 
-430 QVRDATAAYM
+430 
-440 RGVEFP
+440 
-446 NPPGEADFIAAY
+446 
-458 GVREGNL
+458 
-465 RYAAGTN
+465 YAAGTN

-540 VDAALAANA
+540 IDAALAANA

-660 IENLTKQRAQILAE
+660 IENLTEQRAQILAE

-763 EPDKILQQAEQKM
+763 EPGKILQQTEQKM
-776 MADQAGDIDL
+776 MADPAGDIDL
-786 RIAEDSLLESPDMII
+786 RIAEDSLLEYPDMII